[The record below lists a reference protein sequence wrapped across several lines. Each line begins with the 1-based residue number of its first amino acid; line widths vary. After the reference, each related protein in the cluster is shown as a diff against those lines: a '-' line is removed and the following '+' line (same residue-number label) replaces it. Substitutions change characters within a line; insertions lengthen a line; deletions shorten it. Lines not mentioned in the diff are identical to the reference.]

1 MVRVSGVVR
10 EQSTLRRS
18 LGPTVTS
25 RVVVATRVS
34 TTAPVDEGE
43 QYTVEIDEM
52 GDEGDGIADVE
63 DFVIV
68 VPDASMGERVTVE
81 IESVQDD
88 FATAEVVESS

>member
-1 MVRVSGVVR
+1 MN
-10 EQSTLRRS
+10 
-18 LGPTVTS
+18 
-25 RVVVATRVS
+25 

-68 VPDASMGERVTVE
+68 VPEADLGERVTVE
-81 IESVQDD
+81 IDDVADD
-88 FATAEVVESS
+88 FATAEVVESG

>member
-1 MVRVSGVVR
+1 
-10 EQSTLRRS
+10 
-18 LGPTVTS
+18 
-25 RVVVATRVS
+25 VS

-52 GDEGDGIADVE
+52 GEEGDGIADVE

-68 VPDASMGERVTVE
+68 VPDADMGERVTVE
-81 IESVQDD
+81 IEEVADD